1 LPEPLDPPVEP
12 RDIDD
17 DDRYY
22 KNLIELNIP
31 PESVNSEAVYYEW
44 SEEEQKWNLAFGMDI
59 VDNREIPNGEFDG
72 QLLAIEYEVD

>member
-1 LPEPLDPPVEP
+1 VPGPQSQVL
-12 RDIDD
+12 R
-17 DDRYY
+17 
-22 KNLIELNIP
+22 K
-31 PESVNSEAVYYEW
+31 AVYYEW